1 MRRATQLVVVVGF
14 LAFISVPLLLTLAGA
29 RPGSTDN
36 RQAAAAP
43 DLGPRSL
50 VDERT
55 YQELDRYLSDQ
66 FSLRELAIRADAK
79 LDDVVWKGDRGDV
92 RRGEDG
98 WLYYAPS
105 LTRLCTEPLAPA
117 DGVAVLDRF
126 AAGLQSQGVEFRY
139 LLAPEKSTLYPEHLT
154 DRLRGDGECGREAVE
169 VLRGELGSAERPWYV
184 DLYEPLE
191 ALKAASPEPIYYP
204 RDTHWDQFGASRF
217 VEEVARS
224 LGEDLWHAEDVEQ
237 VGLRPFEPDLTRLLG
252 LPQTI
257 EVPELAVVRPGV
269 ASSAWE
275 ETPVEGAE
283 AILRATSTSSSGERD
298 LVEGRSVVLYDSFG
312 LAALD
317 LLKPFFAD
325 VAFVHWNA
333 LGDPAVEAL
342 LDEAD
347 TVVAEGAERE
357 FTWRMREK
365 LDLTGLADRWPGG

>member
-1 MRRATQLVVVVGF
+1 MRRATQLLVAIGF

-36 RQAAAAP
+36 RPAAAAP
-43 DLGPRSL
+43 PIDARSL

-55 YQELDRYLSDQ
+55 YQDLDRYLSDH

-105 LTRLCTEPLAPA
+105 LTRLCTEPLAPG
-117 DGVAVLDRF
+117 DGVRVLDRF
-126 AAGLQSQGVEFRY
+126 AAGLEAEGVEFRY

-154 DRLRGDGECGREAVE
+154 DRLLDDGECGRAAVHL
-169 VLRGELGSAERPWYV
+169 LRRELGSPSRPWYV
-184 DLYEPLE
+184 DLYGPLE
-191 ALKAASPEPIYYP
+191 ALKASRPEPVYYP
-204 RDTHWDQFGASRF
+204 RDTHWDQFGASVF

-224 LGEDLWHAEDVEQ
+224 LGEDLWHDEDVEQ
-237 VGLRPFEPDLTRLLG
+237 VGLQPFEPDLTRLLG
-252 LPQTI
+252 LPQRI
-257 EVPELAVVRPGV
+257 EVPELALVRPGV
-269 ASSAWE
+269 STAAWE

-283 AILRATSTSSSGERD
+283 PLLRATSTSASAERP
-298 LVEGRSVVLYDSFG
+298 VVGGRSIVIYDSFG

-325 VAFVHWNA
+325 VTFVHWNA
-333 LGDPAVEAL
+333 LGAPQVEAL

-347 TVVAEGAERE
+347 TVVAQGAERE